1 MQASRDYIEDE
12 PRVIDETVAVILNE
26 NLTRFS
32 LPQLSSQEQF
42 RLVDTIEC
50 VAMVEKHRRSM
61 DANAARYL
69 LFFRQHML
77 RRSQGVAHRNTV
89 SWREIVWAFHSESQD
104 ILKDLVS
111 RQFGGK
117 FLWKAARESGIFMWL
132 SDITAVVGLLRT
144 ALLSILFTLTISRDL
159 SLKSSL
165 AMSIQK
171 RMRRIRLTVRYTI
184 WLYERRTFSKVCG
197 VWQPGIVNRVPQHA
211 YWRIISRKQDGGRL
225 H

>member
-1 MQASRDYIEDE
+1 MQASQDYIEDE
-12 PRVIDETVAVILNE
+12 PRVLDETVAVLLNE

-77 RRSQGVAHRNTV
+77 RRSQGVAHKNTV

-104 ILKDLVS
+104 ILTDLVS

-117 FLWKAARESGIFMWL
+117 LLWKAARESGIFMWL

-144 ALLSILFTLTISRDL
+144 ALSILFLLTISRGL
-159 SLKSSL
+159 SLKLLL
-165 AMSIQK
+165 AMNIQK
-171 RMRRIRLTVRYTI
+171 RMRGIRSTVRYTI
-184 WLYERRTFSKVCG
+184 
-197 VWQPGIVNRVPQHA
+197 
-211 YWRIISRKQDGGRL
+211 
-225 H
+225 

>member
-1 MQASRDYIEDE
+1 MQASQDYIEDE
-12 PRVIDETVAVILNE
+12 PRVLDETVAVLLNE

-104 ILKDLVS
+104 ILTDLVS

-117 FLWKAARESGIFMWL
+117 LLWKAARESGIFMWL
-132 SDITAVVGLLRT
+132 SDITAVVGLLRS
-144 ALLSILFTLTISRDL
+144 ALSMLFILTISRGL
-159 SLKSSL
+159 SLKLLL

-171 RMRRIRLTVRYTI
+171 RMRGIRSIVRYTI
-184 WLYERRTFSKVCG
+184 WLYGKRTFSKVCG
-197 VWQPGIVNRVPQHA
+197 VWQPGIVNREPQHA
-211 YWRIISRKQDGGRL
+211 YWRTTSRKQDGGRQ